1 MPGGLLNLIAV
12 GNQNVILNGN
22 PTKTFFKATY
32 SKYTNFGLQKF
43 RIDFIGLRNL
53 KLREESNFS
62 FKIPRYGDILLDT
75 YVALTLPD
83 IWSPVFYNLVSDE
96 TDTGTWAPYEFKWIK
111 NLGTQ
116 MIKEVSITCGNATL
130 QRYSGDALTV
140 LLKRDLSETQKKKL
154 DIMTGNTIELN
165 DPANAFGREN
175 QYPNAVYDINYSP
188 VNSEPSIRGRNIYI
202 PLKNWFS
209 QTSKQGLPLVALQYN
224 ELFIHITFRPVCEL
238 CKVKTVDDSAANIS
252 DYQKLPDGDTYG
264 LYRFLN
270 SPPEHGDAPTYTLS
284 YPDKRNDWNSDVHLI
299 STYGFLSDQE
309 NRQFAKSTHD
319 YLIKDICEYEFN
331 DIYASSKIK
340 VPTTGLVSTWTIFL
354 RRNDVY
360 KTNEWSNYTNWENE
374 TIPSDIISL
383 TDKLRSTGGNS
394 FNFSK
399 VNIHETGEYSYKN
412 DKNILI
418 SLGIL
423 CDGKYKENVF
433 NADMYQMIENYI
445 KSKGYCEEGIYTYN
459 FCLDNSPENLQPSG
473 AMNLSKFKTIELE
486 ISTLEPPDNPNFSF
500 DIQCGDDGPVSYTK
514 TASDMYEYTYD
525 LHIIEERYNVL
536 TFMSGNC
543 GLKFSR

>member
-53 KLREESNFS
+53 KLREESRFS

-75 YVALTLPD
+75 YVAVTLPD
-83 IWSPVFYNLVSDE
+83 IWSPVYKNMITDE
-96 TDTGTWAPYEFKWIK
+96 TDSSRWAPYEFKWIK

-116 MIKEVSITCGNATL
+116 MIKEVSITCGNTTL
-130 QRYSGDALTV
+130 QTYSGDALTV

-154 DIMTGNTIELN
+154 DIMTGNIPELY
-165 DPANAFGREN
+165 DPANTFDRN
-175 QYPNAVYDINYSP
+175 NNYPNAVYDDTYSP
-188 VNSEPSIRGRNIYI
+188 VDSEPSIRGRNLYI

-238 CKVKTVDDSAANIS
+238 CNVKTVDDDAGNIS
-252 DYQKLPDGDTYG
+252 VYQRLPDGDTYG
-264 LYRFLN
+264 FYRFLS
-270 SPPEHGDAPTYTLS
+270 SPPEHGDAPAYKLI

-309 NRQFAKSTHD
+309 NRQFAKSTHE
-319 YLIKDICEYEFN
+319 YLIKDIREYEFN
-331 DIYASSKIK
+331 DIYSSSKVTI
-340 VPTTGLVSTWTIFL
+340 PSTGLVSTWTMFL
-354 RRNDVY
+354 RRNDVN
-360 KTNEWSNYTNWENE
+360 KRNDWSNYTNWETD
-374 TIPSDIISL
+374 TIPSNIIPL
-383 TDKLRSTGGNS
+383 VDKRKTTGGGS
-394 FNFSK
+394 FDFAKDNLF
-399 VNIHETGEYSYKN
+399 ETGEYNYKN
-412 DKNILI
+412 NKNILL
-418 SLGIL
+418 SLGII

-433 NADMYQMIENYI
+433 NADIYQMIENYV
-445 KSKGYCEEGIYTYN
+445 KSKGYCEDGIYTYN
-459 FCLDNSPENLQPSG
+459 FCLDNNPENLQPSG
-473 AMNLSKFKTIELE
+473 AMNLSKFKTVELE
-486 ISTLEPPDNPNFSF
+486 IATLEPPDNPNFSF
-500 DIQCGDDGPVSYTK
+500 DIQCGENGPVSFTK
-514 TASDMYEYTYD
+514 TASDMYQYTYD
-525 LHIIEERYNVL
+525 LYIIEERYNVL

-543 GLKFSR
+543 GLKFAR

>member
-175 QYPNAVYDINYSP
+175 KYPNAVYDINYSP

-209 QTSKQGLPLVALQYN
+209 QTSK
-224 ELFIHITFRPVCEL
+224 
-238 CKVKTVDDSAANIS
+238 
-252 DYQKLPDGDTYG
+252 
-264 LYRFLN
+264 
-270 SPPEHGDAPTYTLS
+270 
-284 YPDKRNDWNSDVHLI
+284 
-299 STYGFLSDQE
+299 
-309 NRQFAKSTHD
+309 
-319 YLIKDICEYEFN
+319 
-331 DIYASSKIK
+331 
-340 VPTTGLVSTWTIFL
+340 
-354 RRNDVY
+354 
-360 KTNEWSNYTNWENE
+360 
-374 TIPSDIISL
+374 
-383 TDKLRSTGGNS
+383 
-394 FNFSK
+394 
-399 VNIHETGEYSYKN
+399 
-412 DKNILI
+412 
-418 SLGIL
+418 
-423 CDGKYKENVF
+423 
-433 NADMYQMIENYI
+433 
-445 KSKGYCEEGIYTYN
+445 
-459 FCLDNSPENLQPSG
+459 
-473 AMNLSKFKTIELE
+473 
-486 ISTLEPPDNPNFSF
+486 
-500 DIQCGDDGPVSYTK
+500 
-514 TASDMYEYTYD
+514 
-525 LHIIEERYNVL
+525 
-536 TFMSGNC
+536 
-543 GLKFSR
+543 